1 MYVAWEN
8 LHGLRK
14 WFLKAEAIENGFKRA
29 NNLGFKSFGEVGCA
43 SCAGGEC
50 PHLSGLREWG

>member
-29 NNLGFKSFGEVGCA
+29 NNLGLKVLEKLDAHRAPVVNALISLG
-43 SCAGGEC
+43 
-50 PHLSGLREWG
+50 